1 MHTPERS
8 ESSSLVNI
16 ILYYVSGLHYI
27 RVYMCMYK
35 CLIIFVSGNKS
46 LIYSIFATRIWQK
59 VTILTIVFTY
69 C

>member
-8 ESSSLVNI
+8 ESSSLINI

-35 CLIIFVSGNKS
+35 CLLYCLAPGRRIFEVFMVS
-46 LIYSIFATRIWQK
+46 
-59 VTILTIVFTY
+59 
-69 C
+69 